1 MALKYAPEIPVTLSM
16 KTITGLVPINAPM
29 MLNAS
34 TQYAMVEFSKSK
46 VTGSRK
52 PVNFAIEYSIPVV
65 SLGMSELK
73 IIMNRYRDRDEH
85 TQNIN
90 IEEGDQSIPDLPIA
104 VRAMS

>member
-1 MALKYAPEIPVTLSM
+1 M
-16 KTITGLVPINAPM
+16 KAVTGLVPINAPIL

-52 PVNFAIEYSIPVV
+52 PANFAIEYSVPVV

-73 IIMNRYRDRDEH
+73 IIIYRDRDRDER
-85 TQNIN
+85 TENIN
-90 IEEGDQSIPDLPIA
+90 IEEGDQSIPDLPVA
-104 VRAMS
+104 VHAVLN